1 MHVPLP
7 DPVPKR
13 VPEPIPRIIWRFRN
27 EGVEAFNTTVSK
39 RFCVL
44 CVVCCVLFEVLSCL
58 VLSVTPT
65 VHYRKAAIY
74 DAAKTNLPAN

>member
-13 VPEPIPRIIWRFRN
+13 VPERIPRIIWRFRN
-27 EGVEAFNTTVSK
+27 EGVEAFNNTVSI

-44 CVVCCVLFEVLSCL
+44 CAVCCVLCV
-58 VLSVTPT
+58 V
-65 VHYRKAAIY
+65 
-74 DAAKTNLPAN
+74 